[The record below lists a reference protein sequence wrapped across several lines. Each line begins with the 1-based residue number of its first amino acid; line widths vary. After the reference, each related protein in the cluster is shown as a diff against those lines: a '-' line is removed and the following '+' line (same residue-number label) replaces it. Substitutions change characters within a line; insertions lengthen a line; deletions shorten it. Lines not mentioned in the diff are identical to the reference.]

1 MKLTGALLLLLAAAG
16 IGCRA
21 AADLRNRV
29 QYLRLLR
36 QLLTAICTELRGNL
50 PLIPDLL
57 HTLAANP
64 AYRSL
69 HFLRCAAADAAQFP
83 DCWQR
88 ALADDPAP
96 DADTRRILETVGQTL
111 GSTTL
116 SGQLDT
122 LHLCDE
128 RLQHL
133 LHDAE
138 QSAAQKGQLYRSLG
152 ILSGIFLVILI
163 I

>member
-1 MKLTGALLLLLAAAG
+1 MKLTGALLLMLAAAG

-29 QYLRLLR
+29 NYLRLIR
-36 QLLTAICTELRGNL
+36 RLLTAICAELRGNL

-57 HTLAANP
+57 HSLAADP
-64 AYRSL
+64 AYHSL
-69 HFLRCAAADAAQFP
+69 HFLQDAAADAAQFP
-83 DCWQR
+83 DCWQH
-88 ALADDPAP
+88 ALAKDSAP
-96 DADTRRILETVGQTL
+96 DSDARRVLETVGQTL

-116 SGQLDT
+116 EGQLDA

-128 RLQHL
+128 RLQNL

-138 QSAAQKGQLYRSLG
+138 QTAAQKGQLYRSLG
-152 ILSGIFLVILI
+152 VLSGIFLVILI
-163 I
+163 L